1 MVDSPHPTLV
11 HALLSNAAVR
21 PQALAYR
28 FLEAGDVDGP
38 IQTWSH
44 GDLAHYAARTATL
57 LRREGLS
64 GQRVLLLYAPGM
76 DFAGAFLGCCLA
88 GAVAVPA
95 YPPDPTR
102 ISVSLARLKGIADD
116 AQVAAILT
124 TQPLQMMLPMAAEE
138 APSLV
143 ALPCYATD
151 TLEAGDALD
160 RFRPPSP
167 EALAFLQYTSG
178 STGHPKG
185 VMITHGHI
193 VAQLGTG
200 ARHTAGHANSHV
212 VSWLPQYHDLGLM
225 TGFLMQPFLGCSATV
240 LSPVDFLKRPL
251 RWLEAISRF
260 GGTHAG
266 GPDFGYALCA
276 KKATPEQAAALDLS
290 SWHTA
295 FNAAEP
301 VRQETIDLFC
311 TVFAPSRFPRR
322 AFMPGYGLAEA
333 TMGVTWAPHAEVAT
347 RRVVDPDALSED
359 RIAPP
364 SGERQLTLFGHGP
377 AAPFQVLIVDPE
389 TRREVS
395 AERIGEIWVSGPSVG
410 LGYWNRPE
418 ETERTFRAF
427 TQDGRGPF
435 LRTGDL
441 GAMLDGQ
448 LYITGRRSDLII
460 LRGRN
465 YYPHD
470 FEWTLEAAHPAV
482 RPGCV
487 AAFSIEADG
496 EERLA
501 VVCEAKVA
509 TPEEAELVVAAIRS
523 RVAADHGVS
532 AHLIALA
539 AARAIPKTSSG
550 KIQRR
555 ATKKALLE
563 GTLELQTKWERPAE
577 PNPQPTSS
585 SAPGT
590 AELEQFV
597 LLRLRAIL
605 GEALAIDA
613 QTPLRTLGLDSKE
626 AIGLVAELEQHTGRR
641 LSPTVVY
648 DHPSARALALHLSGA
663 GAPSR
668 PEQGVA
674 HDEPIAIIGLAGR
687 FPGAH
692 DVESLWAKLLSGA
705 DLINEVPADRFDVAQ
720 VYDPDPSRPG
730 KVVTRHGGFLE
741 QVAGFDAA
749 FFGIAP
755 REATAMDPQQRLL
768 LEETWAAL
776 EDAGVR
782 PSGLAGTDT
791 AVAIGISSTEY
802 GTLQF
807 RDLQAVDAYS
817 GTGSALSIAANR
829 LSYFLDLRGPSYAID
844 TACSSSLV
852 AIHLA
857 CEALRRG
864 ESRLAIAGGVS
875 LILSPAVTVNFSKAG
890 AMAKDGRCKTF
901 DARADGYVRSE
912 GVGVVI
918 LKPLSQAMKDGDR
931 IRGVIRG
938 TATGQDGRTNG
949 LMAPSKKAQSAVIQA
964 ACIRAG
970 VAPSEVAYVE
980 AHGTGTALGD
990 TIEAEA
996 LAEALRPAGPGAR
1009 PLKLGSIKSNLGHLE
1024 AAAGVAGLIKTVLCL
1039 EQRRL
1044 PASLH
1049 FQTPNPQ
1056 IPFEALGLEVVAEA
1070 QNWPERARFA
1080 GISSFGFG
1088 GTLAHAILEVPPPR
1102 PEPAPVVG
1110 PAILPLS
1117 AKSEAALRLLQRRWR
1132 TQLSEEPRAND
1143 LLYTAGERRDHH
1155 AYRHAFVGVD
1165 LSALQ
1170 AALEH
1175 EPPVAPVRPR
1185 RVAFVFPGQG
1195 GQWVGMGQELYAED
1209 PVFRGAVDQA
1219 VLALEPHL
1227 TRPLGPPSR
1236 WSLKDIAE
1244 IQPAIFVLQVA
1255 LFRWLESKGVRP
1267 EVVIGHSMGEL
1278 AAAHVAG
1285 ALSLQ
1290 DAARI
1295 ISLRS
1300 QRMLQ
1305 VAGRGAML
1313 YTELGAAE
1321 AATQIS
1327 SVADRVAVAAYN
1339 GPRATVLSG
1348 DRAALEPIRAALEA
1362 QGTYCRF
1369 VKVEV
1374 ASHSPEVDPILPEL
1388 AQALGQVESHAPTIE
1403 WWSTVHG
1410 RPIQA
1415 GEMHARYWLDNL
1427 RQPVQFTQGIA
1438 ALVGRGIDL
1447 IVELSPHPTLT
1458 ANLDAWPELKS
1469 IPTLRRG
1476 EDGRYSGLWCL
1487 AELYNA
1493 GLEVELGLTGRVCA
1507 APRYPFQHQPFWSA
1521 AVAQA
1526 QVALSPEASG
1536 FRPGWAPADDPE
1548 RHYWSSAL
1556 GLATHPWLADHRIE
1570 GQVVVPGSV
1579 ALLSIL
1585 EAAEQLAGGPVELGS
1600 VQLERALRL
1609 SGADTLQMQV
1619 VLHSRGPGRWRAEL
1633 HAAGGDQLYQRYA
1646 TAEVAQVVSPTANCP
1661 DPGPTTPASVN
1672 AYYQALQGLGLDY
1685 GPALRRLLSMSR
1697 GPGGVEAQLEGCRR
1711 LDPIALDAA
1720 LQAAAAV
1727 IPTHGRAAV
1736 PSAIGKLVRLG
1747 PGVPTRVVARRIGPW
1762 SVELMILDPAGQ
1774 PVLAIRS
1781 LTLQVL
1787 DRGDVRLYEPSFVEA
1802 PLTAPAQAKTIVVA
1816 AHSHPT
1822 SSPLVDALS
1831 RGGHLVHPVDL
1842 DPAAVLARC
1851 QSVGATDLI
1860 LLAGPFRVDG
1870 DAAAE
1875 ADREPSWRAVLGLL
1889 AAGLGTSL
1897 RPRLWLITEGA
1908 VQVPAEPRALWV
1920 AGSVVWGLG
1929 QVLANE
1935 HPGLHPTVVDLD
1947 PEAPSDNLVHLTREL
1962 SASGEEDRIAFRRG
1976 RRYVARLQP
1985 LSSDAEAPLSPLTI
1999 GENFALA
2006 FQPGSTFEGLR
2017 FRRVGPA
2024 SPGPGQVRI
2033 RVKAAGLNFSDVLKV
2048 LGAYPGRHQDVLG
2061 AEVSGIVEAVGPGVD
2076 QCSPGQKVMA
2086 IVAGGFAS
2094 TALARAELVRPLPE
2108 GWSFAAGASLPI
2120 AWLTAAYGLQVL
2132 GRLGAGE
2139 RVLIHAATGGVG
2151 LAALAIAKRLGAEVH
2166 ATAGTPEKRAYL
2178 RELGVSAV
2186 YDSRDPAFI
2195 EALFVATAGRGVDV
2209 VLGAP
2214 TGPVRQ
2220 ASLQAL
2226 APFGRYVDLGK
2237 QSEGAERL
2245 PANGALLHLDLAE
2258 LIAEAPA
2265 RLGKFWAEAPPPEV
2279 LPHQLYPASGL
2290 GLALGRLA
2298 AGQHRGKLVIE
2309 LDSPGTTAGPRV
2321 PKVEPDGIYLITGG
2335 TGGLGLDLAEALIE
2349 RGAKSL
2355 VLASRR
2361 PARLEA
2367 QHSRWR
2373 AAGVTVQTVALD
2385 VADPH
2390 AVAALIGSLPT
2401 LRGVFHLAGV
2411 LDDGLL
2417 AQQTPARFEA
2427 LWAAKVHGAW
2437 ALHRAC
2443 AGRALDYFV
2452 LYSSAAD
2459 ALGSPGQGGYAAA
2472 SAFLSSLARA
2482 RVAQGEV
2489 GLAIEWGPFAEV
2501 GLVADAAHQARFF
2514 ELGLR
2519 SFSPVEAR
2527 GILDRALSL
2536 GRPELVA
2543 LAIDPERAR
2552 TSGVLGERPF
2562 LSALRGQGVV
2572 GLRGT
2577 WAERL
2582 SLVAAGEQRAQLS
2595 SWLAEEA
2602 AAVLRL
2608 PVAQLDPTQP
2618 LQAMGIDSLM
2628 ALELRN
2634 RLERATGLN
2643 LNATVIW
2650 RYPNLE
2656 RLAAHLS
2663 EQLGLAE
2670 PSGAAPE
2677 VPEHHAPPPLAEA
2690 EAQGLLDLLG
2700 SLRS

>member
-1 MVDSPHPTLV
+1 MVDSSRPTLV

-28 FLEAGDVDGP
+28 FLESGDLDGP

-124 TQPLQMMLPMAAEE
+124 TEPLLMMLPMAADE

-143 ALPCYATD
+143 ALPAFATD
-151 TLEAGDALD
+151 TLPDGDPLD
-160 RFRPPSP
+160 HFRPPAP
-167 EALAFLQYTSG
+167 DELAFLQYTSG

-193 VAQLGTG
+193 VAQLATG
-200 ARHTAGHANSHV
+200 ARHTAGDANSHV

-276 KKATPEQAAALDLS
+276 KKATPEQASALDLS

-311 TVFAPSRFPRR
+311 SVFAPSRFAPR

-333 TMGVTWAPHAEVAT
+333 TMGVTWAPHDEVAT
-347 RRVVDPDALSED
+347 RRVVDPEALSEN
-359 RIAPP
+359 RVAPQQ
-364 SGERQLTLFGHGP
+364 GERQLTLFGHGP
-377 AAPFQVLIVDPE
+377 ADPFQVLIVDPE
-389 TRREVS
+389 SRREVPK
-395 AERIGEIWVSGPSVG
+395 EHIGEIWVRGPSVG

-427 TQDGRGPF
+427 TEDGRGPF

-441 GAMLDGQ
+441 GAMLEGQ

-501 VVCEAKVA
+501 VVCEAKVSS
-509 TPEEAELVVAAIRS
+509 PEEAEQVVAAIRA

-539 AARAIPKTSSG
+539 GARAIPKTSSG

-555 ATKKALLE
+555 ATKRALLD
-563 GTLELQTKWERPAE
+563 GTLELQSKWERPAE
-577 PNPQPTSS
+577 PITNEPSPAPTAS
-585 SAPGT
+585 
-590 AELEQFV
+590 AELVQFILQRV
-597 LLRLRAIL
+597 RNIL
-605 GEALAIDA
+605 GASMAVDA
-613 QTPLRTLGLDSKE
+613 ETPLSTLGLDSRE
-626 AIGLVAELEQHTGRR
+626 AIGLVAELEQYTGRR

-648 DHPSARALALHLSGA
+648 DHPSARALALHLSEA
-663 GAPSR
+663 TGAPQPQPTS
-668 PEQGVA
+668 VT
-674 HDEPIAIIGLAGR
+674 DEPIAIIGLAGR
-687 FPGAH
+687 FPGAN
-692 DVESLWAKLLSGA
+692 DVESLWARLLEGA
-705 DLINEVPADRFDVAQ
+705 DLITEVPSDRYDVDQ
-720 VYDPDPSRPG
+720 VYDPDPTCPG
-730 KVVTRHGGFLE
+730 KLVTRYGGFLDE
-741 QVAGFDAA
+741 VAGFDAA

-768 LEETWAAL
+768 LEQTWAAL

-782 PSGLAGTDT
+782 PSRLAGTDT

-829 LSYFLDLRGPSYAID
+829 ISYFLDLRGPSYAID

-864 ESRLAIAGGVS
+864 ESGLAIAGGVS

-912 GVGVVI
+912 GVGVVV
-918 LKPLSQAMKDGDR
+918 LKPLSQAIQDGDR
-931 IRGVIRG
+931 IRGIIRG

-949 LMAPSKKAQSAVIQA
+949 LMAPSKKAQSAVIRA
-964 ACIRAG
+964 ACRRAQ
-970 VAPSEVAYVE
+970 VAPAEVAYVE

-996 LAEALRPAGPGAR
+996 LAEALRPSGEQAR
-1009 PLKLGSIKSNLGHLE
+1009 PLMLGSIKSNLGHLE
-1024 AAAGVAGLIKTVLCL
+1024 AAAGVVGLIKTVLCL

-1056 IPFEALGLEVVAEA
+1056 IPFQDLGLEVVAA
-1070 QNWPERARFA
+1070 PQPWPEGARYA
-1080 GISSFGFG
+1080 GVSSFGFG

-1102 PEPAPVVG
+1102 PEPPPLNG

-1117 AKSEAALRLLQRRWR
+1117 AKSEVALRALQQRWR
-1132 TQLSEEPRAND
+1132 ARLSEGVGVSD
-1143 LLYTAGERRDHH
+1143 LLYAAAERRDHH
-1155 AYRHAFVGVD
+1155 AYRHAFVGAD
-1165 LSALQ
+1165 RSALL
-1170 AALEH
+1170 AALEQ
-1175 EPPVAPVRPR
+1175 ELPISPARPR

-1195 GQWVGMGQELYAED
+1195 GQWVGMGQELYAEE
-1209 PVFRGAVDQA
+1209 PVFRQA
-1219 VLALEPHL
+1219 VEQTLQALAPHL
-1227 TRPLGPPSR
+1227 PRPLGPPSR
-1236 WSLKDIAE
+1236 WGLSDIAE

-1285 ALSLQ
+1285 ALTLET
-1290 DAARI
+1290 AARI

-1300 QRMLQ
+1300 QRMQQ

-1313 YTELGAAE
+1313 YTELTAAE
-1321 AATQIS
+1321 AAVQLAP
-1327 SVADRVAVAAYN
+1327 VADRVAVAAYN

-1374 ASHSPEVDPILPEL
+1374 ASHSPQVDPILPEL
-1388 AQALGQVESHAPTIE
+1388 VQALGKVESRPPDLE
-1403 WWSTVHG
+1403 LWSTVRG
-1410 RPIQA
+1410 RAIKE
-1415 GEMHARYWLDNL
+1415 GELDAEYWLDNL
-1427 RQPVQFTQGIA
+1427 RQPVLFSQAIEA
-1438 ALVGRGIDL
+1438 ALERGIDL
-1447 IVELSPHPTLT
+1447 VVELSPHPTLT
-1458 ANLDAWPELKS
+1458 ANLDAWPSLAVV
-1469 IPTLRRG
+1469 PTLRRG

-1493 GLEVELGLTGRVCA
+1493 GLEPELGRVGRVCA
-1507 APRYPFQHQPFWSA
+1507 APRYPFQHQRFWSA

-1526 QVALSPEASG
+1526 QVAPSPEANG
-1536 FRPGWAPADDPE
+1536 FRPGWAPADDPG
-1548 RHYWSSAL
+1548 RRYWSSSL
-1556 GLATHPWLADHRIE
+1556 SLATHPWLDDHRIE

-1585 EAAEQLAGGPVELGS
+1585 EAAEQLGS
-1600 VQLERALRL
+1600 GSMEVRRIELERPLRF
-1609 SGADTLQMQV
+1609 GGEEPLQLQV
-1619 VLHSRGPGRWRAEL
+1619 ILHSRSPGRWNAEL
-1633 HAAGGDQLYQRYA
+1633 HAAGVDLVYQRYA
-1646 TAEVAQVVSPTANCP
+1646 TAEVGLTSSAPPIVPQPGSTA
-1661 DPGPTTPASVN
+1661 ALSVGH
-1672 AYYQALQGLGLDY
+1672 YYQTLSSLGLDY
-1685 GPALRRLLSMSR
+1685 GPAFRRLQSVAH
-1697 GPGGVEAQLEGCRR
+1697 GEAGAEAQLEGCAR
-1711 LDPIALDAA
+1711 LDPVALDAA
-1720 LQAAAAV
+1720 LQAAAV
-1727 IPTHGRAAV
+1727 LIPTHGRAALPHLIEGV
-1736 PSAIGKLVRLG
+1736 VRLG
-1747 PGVPTRVVARRIGPW
+1747 AGAPTRVRARRVGPW
-1762 SVELMILDPAGQ
+1762 SVELMVLDSTDQ

-1781 LTLQVL
+1781 LTLRSL
-1787 DRGDVRLYEPSFVEA
+1787 DRGDVRLLEPTFVEA
-1802 PLTAPAQAKTIVVA
+1802 PLTGMAQAKTIVVA
-1816 AHSHPT
+1816 AQQHPAQ
-1822 SSPLVDALS
+1822 SALVDGLLGA
-1831 RGGHLVHPVDL
+1831 GHRVHAEDL

-1851 QSVGATDLI
+1851 QSSGATDLV
-1860 LLAGPFRVDG
+1860 LLAGPPRGEG
-1870 DAAAE
+1870 DAAADAHQE
-1875 ADREPSWRAVLGLL
+1875 ATWRCLL
-1889 AAGLGTSL
+1889 RLIAQGLGTAI
-1897 RPRLWLITEGA
+1897 RPRLWLITQGA
-1908 VQVPAEPRALWV
+1908 VEVPAEPRVLNV
-1920 AGSVVWGLG
+1920 AASVVWGLG

-1935 HPGLHPTVVDLD
+1935 HPALRPTLVDLD
-1947 PEAPSDNLVHLTREL
+1947 PEVSSEPLASLVREL
-1962 SASGEEDRIAFRRG
+1962 SAGGDEDRIALRRG
-1976 RRYVARLQP
+1976 LRFVGRLQP
-1985 LSSDAEAPLSPLTI
+1985 LGADAEAPLAPLVE
-1999 GENFALA
+1999 GQDFALD
-2006 FQPGSTFEGLR
+2006 FQPGSPFNALR
-2017 FRRVGPA
+2017 FRRVAPPA
-2024 SPGPGQVRI
+2024 PGLGQVRI
-2033 RVKAAGLNFSDVLKV
+2033 KVKAAGLNFSDALKV
-2048 LGAYPGRHQDVLG
+2048 LGAYPGRHQGVLG
-2061 AEVSGIVEAVGPGVD
+2061 AEVAGIVEAVGPGVEGL
-2076 QCSPGQKVMA
+2076 SVGQKVMA

-2094 TALARAELVRPLPE
+2094 TTLAHAELVRPLPK

-2120 AWLTAAYGLQVL
+2120 AWLTAAYGLLVL
-2132 GRLGAGE
+2132 GRLAPGE

-2151 LAALAIAKRLGAEVH
+2151 LAALAIARRLGAEVH

-2186 YDSRDPAFI
+2186 YDSRDPD
-2195 EALFVATAGRGVDV
+2195 FVGGLRAATGGRGVDV

-2214 TGPVRQ
+2214 TGAVRQ
-2220 ASLQAL
+2220 ASLQSL

-2245 PANGALLHLDLAE
+2245 PPNGALLHLDLAE

-2265 RLGKFWAEAPPPEV
+2265 RLGKFWSEAPAPEI

-2290 GLALGRLA
+2290 GMALSRLA

-2309 LDSPGTTAGPRV
+2309 LDSPGTMVGPRSPEV
-2321 PKVEPDGIYLITGG
+2321 DPSGTYLITGG
-2335 TGGLGLDLAEALIE
+2335 TGGLGLELAEALVAK
-2349 RGAKSL
+2349 GAKSL
-2355 VLASRR
+2355 VLVSRQ
-2361 PARLEA
+2361 PRLSEA
-2367 QHSRWR
+2367 QRQHWR
-2373 AAGVTVQTVALD
+2373 AQGVVVQTVALD
-2385 VADPH
+2385 VADAD
-2390 AVAALIGSLPT
+2390 AVARLIGSLPA
-2401 LRGVFHLAGV
+2401 LRGVFHLAGA

-2427 LWAAKVHGAW
+2427 LWSAKIRGAW

-2443 AGRALDYFV
+2443 VGRALDFFV

-2472 SAFLSSLARA
+2472 SAFLSTLARA
-2482 RVAQGEV
+2482 RVAQGEP

-2501 GLVADAAHQARFF
+2501 GLVADEAHQVRFL

-2519 SFSPVEAR
+2519 PFSPPEAR
-2527 GILDRALSL
+2527 TILDRALSL
-2536 GRPELVA
+2536 GRPEVVV
-2543 LAIDPERAR
+2543 LAFDPERAR
-2552 TSGVLGERPF
+2552 ASGLFGQRPF
-2562 LSALRGQGVV
+2562 LSALRGPGGA

-2577 WAERL
+2577 WSERL
-2582 SLVAAGEQRAQLS
+2582 AQVEAGARRAQLAT
-2595 SWLAEEA
+2595 WLAEEA

-2608 PVAQLDPTQP
+2608 PVAQLDPQQP

-2634 RLERATGLN
+2634 RLERATGLH

-2656 RLAAHLS
+2656 RLADHLS
-2663 EQLGLAE
+2663 EQLGLASPANVVPEVQE
-2670 PSGAAPE
+2670 PSAS
-2677 VPEHHAPPPLAEA
+2677 PPLAEA